1 MLRYLLDT
9 NICIDVIKRRP
20 QELLD
25 TFNRHG
31 AQMAI
36 SAITFSELLHGVE
49 KSAAQV
55 QNLATVEDFCSRLEI
70 LPYGS
75 RASLHYGQIRAH
87 LEGKGTP
94 IGVNDLHIAAHARSE
109 GLTLVSN
116 NLREFQRVPGLLL
129 ENWT

>member
-25 TFNRHG
+25 TFKRHG

-49 KSAAQV
+49 KGIWISEPWR
-55 QNLATVEDFCSRLEI
+55 LAI
-70 LPYGS
+70 
-75 RASLHYGQIRAH
+75 
-87 LEGKGTP
+87 
-94 IGVNDLHIAAHARSE
+94 
-109 GLTLVSN
+109 
-116 NLREFQRVPGLLL
+116 
-129 ENWT
+129 